1 MEENNQQTWKHLGIT
16 WNFPDLLNWGDK
28 RWKIIWK
35 KFSNFTNFKCLNAWV
50 VNTWKQSTSR
60 WFSVRRNVQAQNE
73 ARNVNLRILRFI
85 FVQTLLYTLTSLFLV
100 HGCHLQQEWI
110 VGYLDLETGKVKWNT
125 IKALKFHV
133 CNSRK
138 QQKLEIELAVFYFQG
153 GHLPQNIWAVVCN
166 PNLEIVRYWRYPNKQ
181 WHVFFMSITLNF
193 RIHRMSKRIMISYDS
208 PSTSINPGMFG
219 STFNFGSEVRWFSQS
234 VTTRWRIK
242 MLLPSLRPC

>member
-1 MEENNQQTWKHLGIT
+1 ML
-16 WNFPDLLNWGDK
+16 PDLLNWGDK

-50 VNTWKQSTSR
+50 VTTWKQSTSR

-85 FVQTLLYTLTSLFLV
+85 FVQTLLYTLTSLCLV

-125 IKALKFHV
+125 IKALQFHV

-138 QQKLEIELAVFYFQG
+138 QQKLEIEVAVFLFPRRPFAAK
-153 GHLPQNIWAVVCN
+153 H
-166 PNLEIVRYWRYPNKQ
+166 
-181 WHVFFMSITLNF
+181 
-193 RIHRMSKRIMISYDS
+193 
-208 PSTSINPGMFG
+208 
-219 STFNFGSEVRWFSQS
+219 
-234 VTTRWRIK
+234 
-242 MLLPSLRPC
+242 LRPWFATRTWKLSDIEGVPQQAVTCVLHVHHL